1 MAESIKKFDTRILL
15 KYDSLARWNESELIL
30 KAGEVAIATVP
41 TTESTTVQSGVI
53 TPPAAVIMKVGDGEK
68 TFSQL
73 PIVSA
78 LAADVHGWAK
88 KDENEFIS
96 WLENKNK
103 FALKSGLD
111 NLSAEVSAIDAAY
124 KKADQELSDLIDSIT
139 GGTGDIEG
147 LGTLSARITE
157 LETVLTSFMGEDE
170 NGNVTTD
177 AVKAAIEAVATSVST
192 LSGEVA
198 EVKATQTEHS
208 TQISTISGKVET
220 LEGEMDAVEGDI
232 ATIKANIGAVP
243 EGSNLVAMVGAAE
256 AAAKKYT
263 DDEVAEVAGSV
274 SELAGLVSGNTD
286 AIAVLNGTGEGSV
299 NKKVADAI
307 AGVVAS
313 APEDFNTLKE
323 IADWIAAD
331 KEGSAAL
338 QATVS
343 SHTESIAGLLEADAA
358 LTKSISD
365 LDAELQG
372 QIDAIN
378 DEETGILAVLEPR
391 VQANEDAIALLQA
404 ADTTTSEAIATLQ
417 AKDTELAGLI
427 AGHTTSITELVTNLG
442 AEVTRATGAEASLLQ
457 AIEDEAAR
465 ASAAEQAN
473 ATAIS
478 TLDAAVKALHKV
490 ASTGSINDLSQ
501 TEEIFFDCGNSAER
515 VYNA

>member
-15 KYDSLARWNESELIL
+15 KYDSLARWNESELVL

-88 KDENEFIS
+88 KDEAQIIE
-96 WLENKNK
+96 WLDAT
-103 FALKSGLD
+103 FAT
-111 NLSAEVSAIDAAY
+111 DAALEALDSRLS
-124 KKADQELSDLIDSIT
+124 KADQDLADLIDTIT
-139 GGTGDIEG
+139 GGSGDVEG
-147 LGTLSARITE
+147 LGALSMRIGD
-157 LETVLTSFMGEDE
+157 LEKVLQTYMVKGED
-170 NGNVTTD
+170 GAVTAD
-177 AVKAAIEAVATSVST
+177 AVKAAIDAVAGSVTTLAGRVST
-192 LSGEVA
+192 AEGEIETIKSARTELSGV
-198 EVKATQTEHS
+198 VS
-208 TQISTISGKVET
+208 GISGKVTT
-220 LEGEMDAVEGDI
+220 LEEKMETAEGEIEALSAKVGSI
-232 ATIKANIGAVP
+232 P
-243 EGSNLVAMVGAAE
+243 EGSDLATMVGAVEE
-256 AAAKKYT
+256 AAKEYV
-263 DDEVAEVAGSV
+263 DEEIATVSGSVTELSNLVSGHTETLATITGSGEGSIKAEVA
-274 SELAGLVSGNTD
+274 SG
-286 AIAVLNGTGEGSV
+286 IAS
-299 NKKVADAI
+299 
-307 AGVVAS
+307 VVAS

-323 IADWIAAD
+323 IADWIASD
-331 KEGSAAL
+331 KEGSATL

-343 SHTESIAGLLEADAA
+343 QHTESIAGLLAEDAVIK
-358 LTKSISD
+358 KSISD

-372 QIDAIN
+372 QIDVIT
-378 DEETGILAVLEPR
+378 DSKTGILAVLEPR
-391 VQANEDAIALLQA
+391 VKANEDAIALLQA
-404 ADTTTSEAIATLQ
+404 ADKTTGEAIAALQ

-427 AGHTTSITELVTNLG
+427 AGHTTSIAELVTNLG

-490 ASTGSINDLSQ
+490 ASTGSINDLGQ